1 MNKNNLPSL
10 LSAGLIWLVLVTAAL
25 LSRNLMPL
33 DETRYVSVAWEM
45 WIHGDWL
52 VPHLNGETYSHKPP
66 LFFWLIHLGWAI
78 FGLNDW
84 WPRLVPALFQ
94 LASIFLATRLAQLL
108 WPEPNRVYELVP
120 PLLMTG
126 LFWAAFTATAMFDF
140 LITFFVLLGVYG
152 VFIASRY
159 PKHGWFTVG
168 IAIGLGILAKG
179 PVILLHVLPVALLAP
194 VWLSKSSQSWF
205 YWYRGIGI
213 AILIGAAIALSWA
226 IPAAIVGGT
235 EYGSAIF
242 WGQTAGRIVNSFRH
256 QHPWW
261 WYLPWFPVI
270 LFPWLLWPSLW
281 RGITR
286 LFKTQYDQGS
296 RFCITWIASVFI
308 LMSLVSGKQLH
319 YLLPLFPGFA
329 LLASRSLGMLSDWK
343 QPVRQ
348 WLSAAILIG
357 TGSMLTALPF
367 LAPRFSHTPWL
378 SGISP
383 FWGVLLLVAGISL
396 WTIHIQRLK
405 IAIHSLAWSIAF
417 ICIVI
422 NLSIVSQLGPTH
434 DLTRISR
441 QLADYQQADLP
452 IAHISKYHGQYHF
465 LGRLLKPLDVIRD
478 FQLSD
483 WVKDHPDGMVVVYY
497 SDPSRQFTMA
507 PEYCQLFRGGL
518 MAIWPGKLL
527 AQQPQLLN
535 D

>member
-1 MNKNNLPSL
+1 M
-10 LSAGLIWLVLVTAAL
+10 
-25 LSRNLMPL
+25 
-33 DETRYVSVAWEM
+33 
-45 WIHGDWL
+45 
-52 VPHLNGETYSHKPP
+52 
-66 LFFWLIHLGWAI
+66 
-78 FGLNDW
+78 
-84 WPRLVPALFQ
+84 PALFQ
-94 LASIFLATRLAQLL
+94 LASIFLATRLAQ
-108 WPEPNRVYELVP
+108 
-120 PLLMTG
+120 
-126 LFWAAFTATAMFDF
+126 
-140 LITFFVLLGVYG
+140 
-152 VFIASRY
+152 
-159 PKHGWFTVG
+159 
-168 IAIGLGILAKG
+168 
-179 PVILLHVLPVALLAP
+179 
-194 VWLSKSSQSWF
+194 
-205 YWYRGIGI
+205 
-213 AILIGAAIALSWA
+213 
-226 IPAAIVGGT
+226 
-235 EYGSAIF
+235 
-242 WGQTAGRIVNSFRH
+242 
-256 QHPWW
+256 
-261 WYLPWFPVI
+261 
-270 LFPWLLWPSLW
+270 LLWPSLW

-319 YLLPLFPGFA
+319 YLLPLFPGFV

-507 PEYCQLFRGGL
+507 PEYSQLFRGGL